1 MTEPLKK
8 PSIGE
13 HDCIYDMP
21 KIIRGMES
29 NIRLSMKELL
39 QGELRVMSG
48 EIRNH
53 QLEMIQS
60 VKDQITDVDR
70 RVDQAEKTID
80 QALTRTT
87 RLFDYKDGF
96 SKRISIVETEAAKVG
111 EGVKTATRT
120 AEQLEE
126 IREAFI
132 QLQGV
137 AKVWG
142 VVVSVAGL
150 AGAIAGVFALL
161 R

>member
-1 MTEPLKK
+1 MTELLQKQAR
-8 PSIGE
+8 GE
-13 HDCIYDMP
+13 HSCNYDMP
-21 KIIRGMES
+21 KIIRGMEA
-29 NIRLSMKELL
+29 NIRSSMKELL

-70 RVDQAEKTID
+70 RVDQAEKTIE
-80 QALTRTT
+80 QALTRTA
-87 RLFDYKDGF
+87 RLFDYKDGL

-111 EGVKTATRT
+111 EGVKTATKT

-126 IREAFI
+126 IREAFM

-142 VVVSVAGL
+142 VVVSIAGL
-150 AGAIAGVFALL
+150 AGAVTGFFALIK
-161 R
+161 